1 MINNLRGETS
11 DQKDKIE
18 KLERQMTELHAKL
31 ASIEKES
38 LETKA

>member
-18 KLERQMTELHAKL
+18 KLEKQMTQLDVKL
-31 ASIEKES
+31 ARTEKGS
-38 LETKA
+38 LATKA

>member
-1 MINNLRGETS
+1 MINNLRGEVS
-11 DQKDKIE
+11 DQNDKIE
-18 KLERQMTELHAKL
+18 KLERQMTELDAKL